1 MMFVVLVQT
10 PHTMRVEVFGPFP
23 TKEVANH
30 FVATLEAMDYQRG
43 DHLYTVNRI
52 RSSTEVL

>member
-10 PHTMRVEVFGPFP
+10 PHSTRVEVFGPFP
-23 TKEVANH
+23 TADVAQD
-30 FVATLEAMDYQRG
+30 FVVALEHLDYQRG
-43 DHLYTVNRI
+43 DHTYTVSRI

>member
-1 MMFVVLVQT
+1 
-10 PHTMRVEVFGPFP
+10 MRVEVFGPFP